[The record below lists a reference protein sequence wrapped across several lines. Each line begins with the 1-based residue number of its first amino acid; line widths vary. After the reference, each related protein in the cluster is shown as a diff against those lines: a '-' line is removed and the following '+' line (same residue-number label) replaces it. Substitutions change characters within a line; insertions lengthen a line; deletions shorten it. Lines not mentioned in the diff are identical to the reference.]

1 MNILIT
7 GTNGFIG
14 SWIVNRLQDNHNIIG
29 CGTKEKSSSSVKHY
43 VKWIIGHEEIPKE
56 LLNVGI
62 DVVIHAASV
71 IDEDDDNIELSYANL
86 LGTHQIIKLCKKIE
100 CKMAILISS
109 IPIVGNPGN
118 EIIRETSIPNPP
130 TMYHA
135 TKAAQELMFYQL
147 KKRNIR
153 NVILRIP
160 SPIAPI
166 MQKKTIF
173 TTFMEK
179 AMRNENIIIN
189 GKGSRR
195 QNYIDVRDIA
205 QVVERILIASEA
217 QGIYNIASNV
227 TVSNAELADKCVR
240 ISESNSKILYSGEHC
255 SDDNQVWNIDISK
268 LKREIGFV
276 QEFTIEQTI
285 SDYIKENYKADL
297 SLESLA
303 EIFGYSPAYL
313 SKMLK
318 RYAGINYKAYLQNVR
333 LEHAYQELV
342 NSEQSIS
349 SIAMEHGFASSKAF
363 TRAFQ
368 GKYGMPPSKYR
379 GKRN

>member
-14 SWIVNRLQDNHNIIG
+14 GWIVDGLKDNHNIIG
-29 CGTKEKSSSSVKHY
+29 CGTKEKSSSSVNHY

-56 LLNVGI
+56 LLNAEI

-71 IDEDDDNIELSYANL
+71 IDEDDDNLELSYANL
-86 LGTHQIIKLCKKIE
+86 LGTHQIIKLCRKIE
-100 CKMAILISS
+100 CKIAILISS

-147 KKRNIR
+147 KNRNIR

-166 MQKKTIF
+166 MHKKTIF

-179 AMRNENIIIN
+179 ALRNEDIIIN
-189 GKGSRR
+189 GKGTRR
-195 QNYIDVRDIA
+195 QNYIDVRDMA
-205 QVVERILIASEA
+205 QVIEKILIASEA
-217 QGIYNIASNV
+217 QGIYNLASNV

-240 ISESNSKILYSGEHC
+240 ISESNSKILYSGEH
-255 SDDNQVWNIDISK
+255 SPDDNQIWNIDISK
-268 LKREIGFV
+268 LKRDIGFE
-276 QEFTIEQTI
+276 QKFTIEQTI
-285 SDYIKENYKADL
+285 SDYIKENY
-297 SLESLA
+297 
-303 EIFGYSPAYL
+303 I
-313 SKMLK
+313 
-318 RYAGINYKAYLQNVR
+318 RW
-333 LEHAYQELV
+333 H
-342 NSEQSIS
+342 
-349 SIAMEHGFASSKAF
+349 
-363 TRAFQ
+363 
-368 GKYGMPPSKYR
+368 
-379 GKRN
+379 